1 MLSAFT
7 RDRSVANAL
16 RFVAAFAV
24 IAVYWPGVSG
34 AGTSP
39 RWALLAFIIAPTLF
53 LAPRQRISILHL
65 IGATLVAYALLTLA
79 WSPDRIDAVDALLK
93 LFILAAGF
101 CLGALCET
109 MTPVYRGAAAGV
121 AISSAIVIAQA
132 FGIFQFADLSPGDP
146 TGLFVNR
153 LLLAEVAALVGV
165 ALLASRL
172 WLWLPLTLPALI
184 VPLERG
190 PILAFAVA
198 GAVSLWRSSKIA
210 ALLLLLGGIGLIG
223 AITLAPSLRQT
234 SVDSFTPTETA
245 MQRTVIWRETARALN
260 IAGHGFGS
268 YRELAP
274 QPFPAA
280 KLDHAHN
287 EFLEVAFEAGFVG
300 IALFVLFWSLTLW
313 TWPSSVETAIIVALM
328 VEACFAF
335 PLHEPVTAALGLLCA
350 GHRTRSLPRAVDALA
365 VGRALLRRRLVP
377 REGHLGLGRGLDQGR
392 GSLSV
397 RSSLS
402 RSD

>member
-1 MLSAFT
+1 
-7 RDRSVANAL
+7 
-16 RFVAAFAV
+16 
-24 IAVYWPGVSG
+24 
-34 AGTSP
+34 
-39 RWALLAFIIAPTLF
+39 
-53 LAPRQRISILHL
+53 
-65 IGATLVAYALLTLA
+65 
-79 WSPDRIDAVDALLK
+79 
-93 LFILAAGF
+93 
-101 CLGALCET
+101 LGL
-109 MTPVYRGAAAGV
+109 GL
-121 AISSAIVIAQA
+121 SSAIVIAQA

-153 LLLAEVAALVGV
+153 LLLAEVAALVSV
-165 ALLASRL
+165 ALVASRL
-172 WLWLPLTLPALI
+172 WLWLPLALPSLLI
-184 VPLERG
+184 PLERG
-190 PILAFAVA
+190 PILAFVVASAVA
-198 GAVSLWRSSKIA
+198 LWRRSKIA
-210 ALLLLLGGIGLIG
+210 ALTLLLGGIGLIG

-234 SVDSFTPTETA
+234 SADSFTPTETA
-245 MQRTVIWRETARALN
+245 IQRTVIWRETARALN

-287 EFLEVAFEAGFVG
+287 EFLEVAFETGLVG
-300 IALFVLFWSLTLW
+300 IALFVVFWLLILW
-313 TWPSSVETAIIVALM
+313 TWPPSAETVIIVALM

-350 GHRTRSLPRAVDALA
+350 GHCARALPRAVDAFAL
-365 VGRALLRRRLVP
+365 GGTLLRRWLAP